1 MSAATPKAVPDSLA
15 FVRLWCHECMRVFSD
30 RLINDADMQAFHT
43 LLNAQ
48 LEQHFRMDLMKV
60 TSGQRLLYA
69 DFMVPGADPKQYE
82 EVIDTERLT
91 EVVKDY
97 LGECNRSITPSMP
110 LFMFMDA
117 IEHVVKVC
125 RTLRQHDGRVL
136 LLGVGGSGRRSIAR
150 LSIMICE
157 YETFQVE
164 MTKHFGVGDWKEL
177 MRQLLL
183 GVGLEEKQSVL
194 LMTDTQIVN
203 ELFLE
208 DISGL
213 LNNGDV
219 PNLFDASTLED
230 ISTHMRPICT
240 VERLPTTKVGLYA
253 RFIQADKALEEFQ
266 VAMETASEQKKEAE
280 ALKAQL
286 GWRASSLGAS
296 PKTLRNSWPGCGRC
310 STPRGRPSEGSRPRT

>member
-1 MSAATPKAVPDSLA
+1 
-15 FVRLWCHECMRVFSD
+15 
-30 RLINDADMQAFHT
+30 MQAFHT

-82 EVIDTERLT
+82 GVTDTERLAK
-91 EVVKDY
+91 VVKDY

-117 IEHVVKVC
+117 IGHVVKVC
-125 RTLRQHDGRVL
+125 RTLRQHNGHVL
-136 LLGVGGSGRRSIAR
+136 LLGVGGSGRQSIAR
-150 LSIMICE
+150 LPIVICE
-157 YETFQVE
+157 HGTFQAE
-164 MTKHFGVGDWKEL
+164 MAKHDSKEL

-240 VERLPTTKVGLYA
+240 VFFKDFFTDFCRPSSRRTLLTQPA
-253 RFIQADKALEEFQ
+253 R
-266 VAMETASEQKKEAE
+266 SP
-280 ALKAQL
+280 
-286 GWRASSLGAS
+286 SLGSGA
-296 PKTLRNSWPGCGRC
+296 RR
-310 STPRGRPSEGSRPRT
+310 

>member
-1 MSAATPKAVPDSLA
+1 MTTATPKAAPDSLA

-117 IEHVVKVC
+117 VEHVVKVC
-125 RTLRQHDGRVL
+125 RTLRQHNGRVL

-150 LSIMICE
+150 LPIMICE
-157 YETFQVE
+157 YETFQAE
-164 MTKHFGVGDWKEL
+164 MAKHFGVGDWKEL

-208 DISGL
+208 DMFLEDISGL

-240 VERLPTTKVGLYA
+240 VEQLPTTKLGLYA
-253 RFIQADKALEEFQ
+253 RFIEADKALEEFQ
-266 VAMETASEQKKEAE
+266 VAMETASEQKKEVE

-286 GWRASSLGAS
+286 RVVS
-296 PKTLRNSWPGCGRC
+296 K
-310 STPRGRPSEGSRPRT
+310 